1 MVGNFNEPFGPKW
14 VEVVIV
20 GKQLSADRASEIIRR
35 TDGGFQMQLFPVSE
49 YGQTVRDLVGF
60 PIAPESNPDHWAAR
74 DAVAS
79 WRARWGGISLK
90 WLGNS
95 QLLHNRGWCHVDGT
109 IAFAGE
115 LEDYPRANEL
125 LEDCQLLA
133 AAFPDL
139 DMTVA
144 AWGDDKT
151 ILGLALEDAPESPW
165 PQTLLENQIDPT
177 FEFLISDGTAKVL
190 PGEDPI
196 LFKRR
201 YGLDCPKAVEWA
213 LSESRRC
220 AKEAVSETA
229 FGDRGYYPG
238 LPDSIIHDWRVRAQ
252 SLGLVD

>member
-1 MVGNFNEPFGPKW
+1 MAGNFNEPFGPKW

-20 GKQLSADRASEIIRR
+20 GKKLSAERASEIIRR
-35 TDGGFQMQLFPVSE
+35 TDGGFRMQLFPVSE

-60 PIAPESNPDHWAAR
+60 PNSPEGNTDRPEANDSIARWQAK
-74 DAVAS
+74 
-79 WRARWGGISLK
+79 WGGISPQ

-95 QLLHNRGWCHVDGT
+95 QLLYNRGWCHADGT
-109 IAFAGE
+109 IAFAAE

-125 LEDCQLLA
+125 LEDCKLLA

-144 AWGDDKT
+144 AWGEDKT
-151 ILGLALEDAPESPW
+151 ILGFPLEDAPESPW
-165 PQTLLENQIDPT
+165 PQTLLDCQIDPS

-190 PGEDPI
+190 PGENPA
-196 LFKRR
+196 LFKLR
-201 YGLDCPKAVEWA
+201 YGLDCPQAVEWA

-238 LPDSIIHDWRVRAQ
+238 LPDRIIHDWRRRAQ